1 MEKLKNK
8 RFLVTGAT
16 GYLGKVVSEEI
27 VKEGGDVILL
37 SHNFNRLKLVKKNLE
52 KNYDR
57 NIKIIKCNLFDF
69 KNIKEITKQLSKEQ
83 YINGLV
89 NCAYS
94 GITGDLKNI
103 SEEDFTKASKINII
117 APFLLIKELE
127 KKFVQTSTKFKELT
141 SIVNIASIY
150 GIVSAEK
157 KNYKNTKDINPVH
170 YGTSK
175 SAMIHLSKYLAC
187 NLNSK
192 HIRINSVSPGAFPNL
207 KNKNKNKFIR
217 LKNRIPLGRFG
228 LPIEVAKPVIFLLS
242 SDSSYITGTNLI
254 IDGGWTSW

>member
-69 KNIKEITKQLSKEQ
+69 KNIKKITKQLSKEK

-103 SEEDFTKASKINII
+103 SEEDFTNASKINII

-157 KNYKNTKDINPVH
+157 KK
-170 YGTSK
+170 
-175 SAMIHLSKYLAC
+175 L
-187 NLNSK
+187 
-192 HIRINSVSPGAFPNL
+192 
-207 KNKNKNKFIR
+207 
-217 LKNRIPLGRFG
+217 
-228 LPIEVAKPVIFLLS
+228 
-242 SDSSYITGTNLI
+242 
-254 IDGGWTSW
+254 

>member
-1 MEKLKNK
+1 MRKIIKSKKNFDAKFMEKLKNK

-69 KNIKEITKQLSKEQ
+69 KNIKKITKQLSKEK

-94 GITGDLKNI
+94 GITGDLKI
-103 SEEDFTKASKINII
+103 YRKKI
-117 APFLLIKELE
+117 LQMLQK
-127 KKFVQTSTKFKELT
+127 
-141 SIVNIASIY
+141 
-150 GIVSAEK
+150 
-157 KNYKNTKDINPVH
+157 
-170 YGTSK
+170 
-175 SAMIHLSKYLAC
+175 
-187 NLNSK
+187 
-192 HIRINSVSPGAFPNL
+192 
-207 KNKNKNKFIR
+207 
-217 LKNRIPLGRFG
+217 
-228 LPIEVAKPVIFLLS
+228 
-242 SDSSYITGTNLI
+242 
-254 IDGGWTSW
+254 